1 MNNNEVTYDF
11 VVQNLLK
18 DEHLINTL
26 NEILGV
32 SKM

>member
-1 MNNNEVTYDF
+1 MNNNQVTYDLL
-11 VVQNLLK
+11 VQDLLK

-32 SKM
+32 SRM